1 MLNQLA
7 DFINLRFEAP
17 KANTHSKMLNDDI
30 QHVCVLQPGPCM
42 AGVLPVGSLG
52 GRLVFH

>member
-17 KANTHSKMLNDDI
+17 KARTDMPQCLK
-30 QHVCVLQPGPCM
+30 
-42 AGVLPVGSLG
+42 
-52 GRLVFH
+52 VFGTC